1 MTGFK
6 PETAWSAP
14 VERRGAP
21 PVPVPEELQVIL
33 EKTYANQTIFE
44 LEIPAP
50 DDPGV
55 VDLVRV
61 ARIYCER
68 QGKKLRH
75 QFDQRSGKTV
85 VKIKMRDP
93 RPYTPRK
100 T

>member
-6 PETAWSAP
+6 PETAWSKP

-33 EKTYANQTIFE
+33 EKTYANNTVFE
-44 LEIPAP
+44 LEVP
-50 DDPGV
+50 DQADPGV
-55 VDLVRV
+55 AELIRV

-68 QGKKLRH
+68 QKLKLRH
-75 QFDQRSGKTV
+75 QFGQDGDRTT

-93 RPYTPRK
+93 RPWTPRK